1 MSKAKYFDHHGLE
14 IDEHRAIDCQG
25 VLRDGFSMRIRMQVR
40 DSANSLGTEPLIT
53 NGRSLDPLGLH
64 RPGFRVPVVNDRR
77 AVRNAYQHYET
88 ELCNRWRAGNE
99 EAERFECL
107 AASAEIN
114 GCAHANVLRDHNAN
128 MSRTYQDYDADIEKA
143 WRTP

>member
-1 MSKAKYFDHHGLE
+1 
-14 IDEHRAIDCQG
+14 
-25 VLRDGFSMRIRMQVR
+25 MQVR
-40 DSANSLGTEPLIT
+40 KQANSLGTEPLIT
-53 NGRSLDPLGLH
+53 NGRSVDPLALH

-77 AVRNAYQHYET
+77 AVRDAYQHYET

-99 EAERFECL
+99 EAEHFECQ
-107 AASAEIN
+107 ASAEIN
-114 GCAHANVLRDHNAN
+114 GCTHADVLRDHSAN